1 MASTTRDKIVS
12 GICLLTASIG
22 GSFLGDKGGYDR
34 GRQEAAP
41 IFQDF
46 TGDKKPDIKLKYNSG
61 NLVCLVSNGDGTYQR
76 AKFVERGGMVTCATD
91 KGFYDPL
98 TGRFEEDNK
107 TPQP

>member
-1 MASTTRDKIVS
+1 MASTTRDKIVY
-12 GICLLTASIG
+12 GICILTAGIG
-22 GSFLGDKGGYDR
+22 SSFIGDKGGYDR

-46 TGDKKPDIKLKYNSG
+46 TGDKKPDIKLKYDSG

-76 AKFVERGGMVTCATD
+76 AKFVERGELVVCATD

-98 TGRFEEDNK
+98 TGRFEEYQK
-107 TPQP
+107 TSQP